1 MVVAVRQQQGR
12 GAYLGSFQAYNAGM
26 TSTLRQ
32 AIVTIAG
39 VFLLAFIGDPA
50 RAQNPMPPAAQPAPA
65 QNPLIKE
72 AQQLGTEG
80 KLAEALALYR
90 QALAADPKLVEAH
103 LGAGRTLDL
112 TGQYDDARR
121 HFATAIELAG
131 PTAKA
136 QALTAMAV
144 SYAFEARAA
153 DAAKFYEKVFAD
165 QIAAGNANG
174 ATGTANAMARV
185 YLESGDLANAEKSYR
200 TGYETSK
207 QIKNLTPAQTDLW
220 QMRWLH
226 AQARI
231 AARRGNATEARRH
244 AAALKALL
252 DKGENDGERPQYQY
266 LLGYIAL
273 EAGEY
278 DTAIAELEKGN
289 LGDSFVL
296 GLIARAY
303 EKKGDAAKA
312 TEYYR
317 KVMAATAHSINT
329 AFSQQWARKYLKQ

>member
-1 MVVAVRQQQGR
+1 
-12 GAYLGSFQAYNAGM
+12 M
-26 TSTLRQ
+26 TFTLRQ
-32 AIVTIAG
+32 TIAISAG
-39 VFLLAFIGDPA
+39 VFLLTFIGDAAVP
-50 RAQNPMPPAAQPAPA
+50 QNPMPPAPAQPAPA
-65 QNPLIKE
+65 PHPLVKE
-72 AQQLGTEG
+72 AQQLATEG
-80 KLAEALALYR
+80 KLAEALAVYR
-90 QALAADPKLVEAH
+90 KALAAEPKLVDAH

-112 TGQYDDARR
+112 TGQRDDARR
-121 HFATAIELAG
+121 HFATAIALAG
-131 PTAKA
+131 PDATA

-144 SYAFEARAA
+144 SYAFEAKAA

-165 QIAAGNANG
+165 RMAAGNPNG

-185 YLESGDLANAEKSYR
+185 YLESGDLANAEKWYR
-200 TGYETSK
+200 TGYDTSK
-207 QIKNLTPAQTDLW
+207 QIKDVTPAQTDLW

-231 AARRGNATEARRH
+231 AARRGNFTEARQH

-289 LGDSFVL
+289 LTDSFVL

-303 EKKGDAAKA
+303 EKKADAAKA
-312 TEYYR
+312 TEYYQ
-317 KVMAATAHSINT
+317 KVMAGTSHSINT
-329 AFSQQWARKYLKQ
+329 AFSQQWARKFLKQ

>member
-1 MVVAVRQQQGR
+1 MTFTFRQMI
-12 GAYLGSFQAYNAGM
+12 A
-26 TSTLRQ
+26 T
-32 AIVTIAG
+32 VTG
-39 VFLLAFIGDPA
+39 VLLLIFIGNA
-50 RAQNPMPPAAQPAPA
+50 AVAQNPTPPAAAQPAPA
-65 QNPLIKE
+65 QNPLVKE
-72 AQQLGTEG
+72 AQQLVTDG

-90 QALAADPKLVEAH
+90 KALAADPKLVDAL

-112 TGQYDDARR
+112 TGQHAEARR
-121 HFATAIELAG
+121 HFANAIEVAG
-131 PTAKA
+131 PDTKDETR
-136 QALTAMAV
+136 TAMAV
-144 SYAFEARAA
+144 SYAFEAKAA
-153 DAAKFYEKVFAD
+153 DAANYYQQVFRD
-165 QIAAGNANG
+165 RMAAGNANG

-185 YLESGDLANAEKSYR
+185 YLESGDPANAEKWYR
-200 TGYETSK
+200 TGYDTSK
-207 QIKNLTPAQTDLW
+207 QIKDLTPAQTDLW

-231 AARRGNATEARRH
+231 AARRGNVTEARRH

-266 LLGYIAL
+266 LLGYIAV

-289 LGDSFVL
+289 VTDSFVL

-303 EKKGDAAKA
+303 EKKADAAKA

-317 KVMAATAHSINT
+317 KVMAATTHSINT
-329 AFSQQWARKYLKQ
+329 AFSQQWARKYLER